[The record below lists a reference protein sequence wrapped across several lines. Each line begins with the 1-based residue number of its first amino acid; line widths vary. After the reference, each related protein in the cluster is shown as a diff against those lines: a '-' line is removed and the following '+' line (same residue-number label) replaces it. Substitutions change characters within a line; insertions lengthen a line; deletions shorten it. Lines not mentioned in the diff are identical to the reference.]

1 MGDDGLLGG
10 TTTVD
15 DLKISGNISATNTSI
30 IGGKFT
36 EIISY
41 VRPRKIWI
49 NLQFSKYFI
58 LQFLHVGIQSG
69 SGVHLPSVGNRQQPQ
84 AKPDQVSTST
94 QPLAGANNLELG
106 ELEQLTITNDNE
118 SSYDVSYLYSSGVI
132 RIKKHN
138 VFALFPYKT

>member
-1 MGDDGLLGG
+1 MRPW
-10 TTTVD
+10 
-15 DLKISGNISATNTSI
+15 I
-30 IGGKFT
+30 ILAEF
-36 EIISY
+36 
-41 VRPRKIWI
+41 
-49 NLQFSKYFI
+49 NLQISKYFI

-138 VFALFPYKT
+138 VFAFFPIKLSLMCYNIQKIISDYNTIPNKENVEC

>member
-1 MGDDGLLGG
+1 MMACSEVQRLWTILKSLEIYRRLTHLLQEAS
-10 TTTVD
+10 
-15 DLKISGNISATNTSI
+15 LLRLFHNCIQNLIYKI
-30 IGGKFT
+30 
-36 EIISY
+36 
-41 VRPRKIWI
+41 
-49 NLQFSKYFI
+49 SKYFN
-58 LQFLHVGIQSG
+58 LQFLHLGIQSG

-138 VFALFPYKT
+138 VFALFLYKTQSNVL

>member
-15 DLKISGNISATNTSI
+15 DLKISGNISTTNTSI
-30 IGGKFT
+30 IGGKYNWLFHMQSGLS
-36 EIISY
+36 E
-41 VRPRKIWI
+41 I
-49 NLQFSKYFI
+49 NLQFSKSFI
-58 LQFLHVGIQSG
+58 LQFFHVGIQSG

-118 SSYDVSYLYSSGVI
+118 SSYDVSYLYSTGVI
-132 RIKKHN
+132 R
-138 VFALFPYKT
+138 T